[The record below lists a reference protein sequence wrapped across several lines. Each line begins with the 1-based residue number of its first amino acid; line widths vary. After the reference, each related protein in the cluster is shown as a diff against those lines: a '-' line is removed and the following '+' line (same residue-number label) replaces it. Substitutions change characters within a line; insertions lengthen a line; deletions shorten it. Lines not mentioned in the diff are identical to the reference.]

1 MLKNWMFLIFKK
13 SKLKLI
19 SEIECPV
26 ELQTTL
32 RFPDASNS
40 LIFKLLLLNYVDFFA
55 AHEYYFKKK
64 ILTDKPPT
72 CASCKDQL
80 NLWSWFMRQVMAKT
94 VEPMISS

>member
-1 MLKNWMFLIFKK
+1 MFLIFKK

-40 LIFKLLLLNYVDFFA
+40 LIFKLLLLNYADFLLLTNTIS
-55 AHEYYFKKK
+55 KKK
-64 ILTDKPPT
+64 Y
-72 CASCKDQL
+72 
-80 NLWSWFMRQVMAKT
+80 
-94 VEPMISS
+94 